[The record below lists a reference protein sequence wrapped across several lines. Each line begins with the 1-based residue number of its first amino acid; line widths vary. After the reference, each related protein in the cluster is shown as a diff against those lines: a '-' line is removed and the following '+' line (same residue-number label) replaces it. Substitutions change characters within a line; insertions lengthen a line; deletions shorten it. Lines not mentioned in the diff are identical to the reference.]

1 MTVKQSQLWLGLTVA
16 LLCVPGGA
24 LGQEL
29 RGRIMGVVTDQ
40 SGAVVPGA
48 TVTATSP
55 ALIQPRTVTTDGNGN
70 YSFPAL
76 PSGLYT
82 VTFELS
88 GFKSVRREQIRLTLD
103 VTLTVDATIE
113 MSSLTDTITIVA
125 ASPVVDSTTTAL
137 GTSFTKELLTDI
149 PNARDLWAALAQA
162 PGMQMRGYDVG
173 GSHTGTQTA
182 YVAYGLEQHHRTYV
196 EGVNVTESRNANSG
210 YFDYGSM
217 EEFQVGAGGNMGEG
231 AVPGALLNFTVKS
244 GGDVFGGQMYA
255 DYQDENTIGDNVPD
269 ALRQGGAM
277 DEDGFR
283 APAQGLETGN
293 PVVQQYDLN
302 GGIGGPIIRRKA
314 WFFGSYRLNQQ
325 DARILGIPQLSET
338 KLENFSVKGTYALN
352 TNNNLIVFFNK
363 RLKLQPLRDISL
375 VRPEESA
382 YYQESRMRIMKLE
395 WTSVVSNRT
404 FFNVLV
410 GQNRVFSTR
419 WPTQTQSRSVE
430 GVPVGRLERTT
441 NQQSGATSS
450 YQDDLAL
457 RPQVSGRLSHFRGNH
472 TFNAGFEIFRQGSE
486 LLRFQPGNIYYYDRN
501 GIPEEVD
508 IYNTPNTA
516 LNYND
521 SQALYVQDQ
530 WSLGTKITLNLGLR
544 YDHYSLGWP
553 EQSYTPEQSA
563 FFSPVSTSANTVVS
577 WHSVAPRIG
586 VAWDVTGAGK
596 TVVKAFAGRF
606 FIDPHNQISSV
617 ENPVG
622 QAALRYQFLDANRN
636 GVVDSASELGRLL
649 QTVGGAGFV
658 TVDPGIKHPYGDE
671 VSLHLERELLPSL
684 SLRGSYVYKGTRRMD
699 AEVDRARIDAYTI
712 PFNFV
717 DVGED
722 NVRGTPD
729 DQVISLFDRPA
740 NTPSD
745 RVLTNAPDNDGDYQT
760 LEVAAN
766 RRALGRWMLLS
777 SVAYTWSNDFRASTS
792 QTGAAAAISHSN
804 SYSWQPNLR
813 RFGRQDTSF
822 WHYKIV
828 GRYDFGHG
836 IASALS
842 YKLQSG
848 YNFNRS
854 ISVALPNAGTE
865 AVAAHP
871 IEDDRAPSVGIF
883 DIRFEKKFDLGAP
896 TRDLSFMV
904 DVFNTFNSNPVVN
917 FRTVSG
923 SRYKEV
929 IAILDPRVVRFGV
942 RYSF

>member
-1 MTVKQSQLWLGLTVA
+1 MTAKQLQMRLVLTAA
-16 LLCVPGGA
+16 LACMPGTV

-29 RGRIMGVVTDQ
+29 RGRIVGVVTDQ
-40 SGAVVPGA
+40 TGAVVPGA

-55 ALIQPRTVTTDGNGN
+55 SLIQPRVVTTDNNGS

-82 VTFELS
+82 VSFELD
-88 GFKSVRREQIRLTLD
+88 GFKSIRREQIRLTLD
-103 VTLTVDATIE
+103 TTLTVNATVE
-113 MSSLTDTITIVA
+113 MSALAETLTIVG

-149 PNARDLWAALAQA
+149 PSARDLWAALAQA

-173 GSHTGTQTA
+173 GSHTGSQTA

-231 AVPGALLNFTVKS
+231 AGPGALLNFTVKS
-244 GGDVFGGQMYA
+244 GGDVFGGQLYA

-269 ALRQGGAM
+269 ALRQGGAV
-277 DEDGFR
+277 DGDGFK

-293 PVVQQYDLN
+293 PVVKQYDLN
-302 GGIGGPIIRRKA
+302 GGVGGPIIRTKA

-325 DARILGIPQLSET
+325 DATILGVPQLSET

-352 TNNNLIVFFNK
+352 STNNLIPFFNK

-375 VRPEESA
+375 VRPVEAA

-404 FFNVLV
+404 FFNLLV

-419 WPTQTQSRSVE
+419 WPTQTKSRSVE

-450 YQDDLAL
+450 YQDDTAR
-457 RPQVSGRLSHFRGNH
+457 RPQVSGRLSHFRGSH
-472 TFNAGFEIFRQGSE
+472 TFNAGFEVFRQGSE

-501 GIPEEVD
+501 SVPEEVD
-508 IYNTPNTA
+508 IYNTPNSA
-516 LNYND
+516 LNHND
-521 SQALYVQDQ
+521 SRALYVQDQ
-530 WSLGTKITLNLGLR
+530 WSLGKKVTLNLGLR
-544 YDHYSLGWP
+544 YDNYSLGWP

-563 FFSPVSTSANTVVS
+563 FFTPVSTPASTVVT
-577 WHSVAPRIG
+577 WHSLAPRVG
-586 VAWDVTGAGK
+586 VAWDLTGEGK
-596 TVVKAFAGRF
+596 TVVKAFAGRY

-636 GVVDSASELGRLL
+636 GLLDSASELGRLL
-649 QTVGGAGFV
+649 TTVGGAGFV
-658 TVDPGIKHPYGDE
+658 RVDPDLKHPYGDE
-671 VSLHLERELLPSL
+671 VSLHVEHELVPSL

-699 AEVDRARIDAYTI
+699 AEVDRSRIGAYTI

-722 NVRGTPD
+722 NIRGSAD
-729 DQVISLFDRPA
+729 DQVISLVDRPA
-740 NTPSD
+740 GTPSD
-745 RVLTNAPDNDGDYQT
+745 RVLTNAPENDGGYQT
-760 LEVAAN
+760 LELAAN
-766 RRALGRWMLLS
+766 RRAVGRWMLLS
-777 SVAYTWSNDFRASTS
+777 SLAYTWSNDFRSSTS
-792 QTGAAAAISHSN
+792 QTGAASAVSHSN
-804 SYSWQPNLR
+804 TYSWQPNLR

-822 WHYKIV
+822 WHYKAT
-828 GRYDFGHG
+828 GRYDLGRGF
-836 IASALS
+836 ASAVS

-865 AVAAHP
+865 NIAASP
-871 IEDDRAPSVGIF
+871 IEDDRAPTVGIL
-883 DIRFEKKFDLGAP
+883 DLRLEKEFTLGGP
-896 TRDLSFMV
+896 TRELSFMI
-904 DVFNTFNSNPVVN
+904 DMFNALNSNPVVN

-929 IAILDPRVVRFGV
+929 IAILDPRVVRFGL